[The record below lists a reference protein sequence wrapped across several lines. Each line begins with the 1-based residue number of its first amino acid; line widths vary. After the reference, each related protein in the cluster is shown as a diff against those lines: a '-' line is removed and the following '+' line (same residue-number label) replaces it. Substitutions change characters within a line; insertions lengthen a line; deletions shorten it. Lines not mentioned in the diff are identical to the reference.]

1 MDPSSFHSR
10 ICSMVLQ
17 NHETNIDGLG
27 CDLMFQCFR
36 TWNDSRWWII
46 LSPVSGVGPKTW
58 DKKHMTA
65 GKLRFEIRWFMMF
78 PMKLDWQVPQ
88 SIVHTEVVCSFEV
101 GRSHFEECSSKC
113 EMQPKFWCK
122 WAGDMNT
129 QENHLLNSHMFG
141 RSPFANHVIPNW
153 GEQTLLVGG
162 KVVKLYS

>member
-27 CDLMFQCFR
+27 CDLMFQCSR

-65 GKLRFEIRWFMMF
+65 GKLRFKIRWFMMF

-101 GRSHFEECSSKC
+101 GRSHSILKSVLPSVRCN
-113 EMQPKFWCK
+113 P
-122 WAGDMNT
+122 
-129 QENHLLNSHMFG
+129 NSDV
-141 RSPFANHVIPNW
+141 SEPVTW
-153 GEQTLLVGG
+153 TL
-162 KVVKLYS
+162 KKTIYSILICLDDPPLQIT